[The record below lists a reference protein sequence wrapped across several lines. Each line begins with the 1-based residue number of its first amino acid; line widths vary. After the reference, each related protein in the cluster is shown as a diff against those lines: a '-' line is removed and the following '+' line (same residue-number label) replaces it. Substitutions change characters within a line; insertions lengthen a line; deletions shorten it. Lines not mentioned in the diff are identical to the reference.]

1 MGVGFLFRN
10 WESGLGL
17 LGLSL
22 VMVESVFVALVLS
35 VALAWAEVKAGVEV
49 KAWVE
54 VKVGAGVGVGVVAVA
69 KQWV

>member
-1 MGVGFLFRN
+1 MGVGFLFGN
-10 WESGLGL
+10 WGLELGL

-22 VMVESVFVALVLS
+22 VMVEAVFISLVLS